1 MVRSR
6 RAVLAAALGGGAAL
20 AAGPLWAA
28 KASKPPFKLVMLGDS
43 LIAGLGLKRPE
54 TIPYT
59 LQRILASQDLNVRVV
74 NAGVSGETS
83 ANILARLDFSA
94 PSDTGGVI
102 IAAGANDMLQGL
114 SPKLLRDNLAVMV
127 KSLQARRVT
136 VALAGMRAQAGLGLA
151 YRKQFDALYPAIAQ
165 EFKIALYP
173 FLLDGVALNEAYN
186 QADAI
191 HPNAQGAK
199 VIAQRLA
206 PFAVSTFQLKRYAKK
221 KH

>member
-1 MVRSR
+1 MVMVRSR
-6 RAVLAAALGGGAAL
+6 RAVLVAALGGGAAL

-54 TIPYT
+54 TIPYK
-59 LQRILASQDLNVRVV
+59 LQAILASQKLNVRVV

-94 PSDTGGVI
+94 PADTGGVI

-114 SPKLLRDNLAVMV
+114 SPRLLRDNLAAMV
-127 KSLQARRVT
+127 KSLRARRVKI
-136 VALAGMRAQAGLGLA
+136 ALAGMRAQAGLGA
-151 YRKQFDALYPAIAQ
+151 DYRKQFDAVYPAIAQ
-165 EFKIALYP
+165 DFKIALYP
-173 FLLDGVALNEAYN
+173 FLLDGVALNQAYN
-186 QADAI
+186 QEDAI

-206 PFAVSTFQLKRYAKK
+206 PFAVSTFQLKSYSN
-221 KH
+221 